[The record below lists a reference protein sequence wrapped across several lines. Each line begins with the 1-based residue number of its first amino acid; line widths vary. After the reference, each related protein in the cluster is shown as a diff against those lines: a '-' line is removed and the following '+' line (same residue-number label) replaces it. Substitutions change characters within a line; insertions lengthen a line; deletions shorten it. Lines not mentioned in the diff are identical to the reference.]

1 MNFKCIEHALYVQM
15 ASPYKRP
22 PRFLAVNFKRPW
34 AINREITVIMLNS
47 TSLLQQAVDTHC
59 VLFPW
64 SQKETVA
71 AYNWAIHICIAG
83 FSLPARAVLFQMQS
97 HIPVLCVGFII
108 DWTLFQLGVKSEH

>member
-1 MNFKCIEHALYVQM
+1 MF
-15 ASPYKRP
+15 
-22 PRFLAVNFKRPW
+22 
-34 AINREITVIMLNS
+34 NS

-59 VLFPW
+59 VLLPW
-64 SQKETVA
+64 PQKETVA

-97 HIPVLCVGFII
+97 QRCVGFVI